1 MSLSERG
8 WIATAKDSD
17 SGRYMMVKQ
26 VGSPTKINAS
36 TFLGYMSP
44 TIFSSPKSFAVFS
57 LLRPPFF
64 RQAVG
69 CSMIFHD
76 LSAFSQHFPAV
87 FRGSPAPSLFSK
99 LRRRDDERH
108 NVGRGKGLGKDA
120 GAAARQAGEVRRLI
134 RLAAQVGAPWGWPGW
149 RGIFIQFYLFSLG
162 ILEFRG

>member
-1 MSLSERG
+1 
-8 WIATAKDSD
+8 
-17 SGRYMMVKQ
+17 
-26 VGSPTKINAS
+26 
-36 TFLGYMSP
+36 MSP
-44 TIFSSPKSFAVFS
+44 DNFFSPRSFAVFS
-57 LLRPPFF
+57 FLRPPFF

-69 CSMIFHD
+69 FSMIFHD

-87 FRGSPAPSLFSK
+87 FRGSPAPSPFSK

-120 GAAARQAGEVRRLI
+120 GAAQAGEVCRLI

-149 RGIFIQFYLFSLG
+149 RGIFIQFYLFSLR